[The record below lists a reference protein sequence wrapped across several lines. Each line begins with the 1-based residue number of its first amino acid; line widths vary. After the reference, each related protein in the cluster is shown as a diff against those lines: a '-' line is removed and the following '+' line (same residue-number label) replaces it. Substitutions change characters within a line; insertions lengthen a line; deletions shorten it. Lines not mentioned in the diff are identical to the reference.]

1 VNVYGKEGWIM
12 EEAVEEVKW
21 EEWAIFKATD
31 LFTEH
36 VQSQLD
42 KLTLLQELFYSTDI
56 VSSGLTEEYGR
67 RVTNGIYEILD
78 EATSGLT
85 KYKEIIHELV
95 ENERP
100 IRLAYRKK
108 EDERKAKENLDPEKL
123 ERMAETLS
131 LEAEKFRT
139 TAEEVRAEATGEE
152 VSANE

>member
-1 VNVYGKEGWIM
+1 MAEVA
-12 EEAVEEVKW
+12 EEAKW

-42 KLTLLQELFYSTDI
+42 KLTLLQEFFYSTDI
-56 VSSGLTEEYGR
+56 MSSGLTEEYGR
-67 RVTNGIYEILD
+67 RVANGIYEILD
-78 EATSGLT
+78 EATNGLT
-85 KYKEIIHELV
+85 KYDEMIHELV

-131 LEAEKFRT
+131 LEAKKLRTKAEKI
-139 TAEEVRAEATGEE
+139 RAESPELDQKETPTDSE
-152 VSANE
+152 SQ

>member
-78 EATSGLT
+78 EATN
-85 KYKEIIHELV
+85 KEIIHELV

>member
-1 VNVYGKEGWIM
+1 M
-12 EEAVEEVKW
+12 EEKNKEVKW

-36 VQSQLD
+36 VQLQLD

-56 VSSGLTEEYGR
+56 MSSGLTEEYGR
-67 RVTNGIYEILD
+67 RVTNGIYELLD

-85 KYKEIIHELV
+85 KYKEMIHELV

-108 EDERKAKENLDPEKL
+108 EDERKAKENLDSENL

-139 TAEEVRAEATGEE
+139 KAGEIRAEAAELDQKETPTDLE
-152 VSANE
+152 SQ